1 MGRLLVSLR
10 TSPEAVGPLALL
22 GGLCLLLGGCGSS
35 SFVGQQYDNFTA
47 YYNKFYNARQAFEK
61 GAKAVREADRPVD
74 RGRYLSVFLAPER
87 QTGQSAFESAIQKS
101 ADVLREHPDSKWV
114 DDALLV
120 IGKSYYYQQNYV
132 GAAQKF
138 REVLALEAA
147 RETEARFWLAQTLF
161 TRGSI
166 PETAE
171 VLRAGENRADDPWTA
186 RMQLVQ
192 GELLVRQEQW
202 TEAESALE
210 RGLEGPLPDPVAAR
224 GAFLLG
230 QVRETLGDPGEAR
243 RAYRRVQEHDPAYEL
258 GIAARLS
265 EIELQGQHADAPEAL
280 DRLRDLRRDDKNL
293 DKLGEIAI
301 VEARVHR
308 AMGRY
313 DQARATLRRMLYRD
327 RDRRS
332 SSGTA
337 QGRLHYHLA
346 TLYRDAYQD
355 FSRAAA
361 HFDTASTR
369 LSGRGRAEASQGPR
383 LPSTPVDPASQA
395 DRFRSLAE
403 RSREVAR
410 LDSLLRIGRMSDQ
423 EFRSFVQTLRERRRA
438 ERETREA
445 SSGEAA
451 RRRRFG
457 GQEEAAAQ
465 RRQASASA
473 AETRSAEA
481 GFLFYKDPARVQQGR
496 RQFEQT
502 WGDRPRVDN
511 WRRRNAMRTAEASE
525 ASGGDAGAAPAA
537 DSTRMRR
544 GSEATLD
551 LSAIPRDSTSLAE
564 MEAERAQARY
574 ELANALFLAAGRP
587 DSAATWYR
595 RILQEDGDQPVARRA
610 LYALGEAYRA
620 QGDTTA
626 AQQAYERLVQ
636 QYPEFPLARR
646 ARQRLGRQVQ
656 AVPENRSARADSAY
670 AQAYEQ
676 WQEGGWRPAL
686 RELLSLARRYP
697 YTDAAPRALL
707 ASGIIYWQRLQDD
720 SLRAPRG
727 PVRRYLR
734 SLRDADSTG
743 IDSSGI
749 ALPERGQAG
758 VPRPPAEDS
767 TVRPSADSA
776 SLPTPARDAVGTD
789 ALARDTLAMEAS
801 ATEASATEASAAEA
815 RGANSVSALST
826 DGLGGDDPGAAVGLV
841 VDSTQWSWGG
851 LWPDTVRGDSAA
863 RRPDPYPPLR
873 ALLTHL
879 TERYPEAPPVQRA
892 RTMLTLIDQRTA
904 PPDSMVVEDSMAA
917 DSAQAPASRPDT
929 TALAAADT
937 TARRPG
943 STDTSRAAEA
953 PRRPAPDTAGV
964 SRSGRSSPSS
974 PDAASSPP
982 QTGGRAPPQGW
993 TLSVESFPSA
1003 TEASNR
1009 ASALRRQLQDRWPVQ
1024 AVPDPEAEDGTHL
1037 LVVGQFGSK
1046 QAATQVRGALE
1057 EQLSRRLE
1065 VRRMPGRSR

>member
-10 TSPEAVGPLALL
+10 ISPEAVGPLVLL
-22 GGLCLLLGGCGSS
+22 GGLCLLLAGCGSS

-61 GAKAVREADRPVD
+61 GAKAVRETDRPVD

-87 QTGQSAFESAIQKS
+87 QTDQSAFESAIQKS

-171 VLRAGENRADDPWTA
+171 VLRAGENRADDSWTA

-210 RGLEGPLPDPVAAR
+210 RGLEGPLPERVAAR

-230 QVRETLGDPGEAR
+230 QVRETLGHPGEAR

-301 VEARVHR
+301 VEARVDR

-337 QGRLHYHLA
+337 QGRLHYDLA

-361 HFDTASTR
+361 HFDTASTS
-369 LSGRGRAEASQGPR
+369 LSGRGRAETSQGPR
-383 LPSTPVDPASQA
+383 LPSAPVNPASQA
-395 DRFRSLAE
+395 DRYRSLAE

-423 EFRSFVQTLRERRRA
+423 EFQSFVQTLRERRRA
-438 ERETREA
+438 EREIREA

-502 WGDRPRVDN
+502 WGERPRVDN
-511 WRRRNAMRTAEASE
+511 WRRRNAMRTAQASE
-525 ASGGDAGAAPAA
+525 ASSGDAGAAQTA
-537 DSTRMRR
+537 DSTRVR
-544 GSEATLD
+544 GGPEATLD
-551 LSAIPRDSTSLAE
+551 LSAIPRDSASLAE
-564 MEAERAQARY
+564 MEADRAQTRY

-646 ARQRLGRQVQ
+646 ARERLGRQVQ
-656 AVPENRSARADSAY
+656 AVPENRSVRADSAY
-670 AQAYEQ
+670 ARAYEQ
-676 WQEGGWRPAL
+676 WQEEAWRPAL

-697 YTDAAPRALL
+697 ETDAAPRALL

-727 PVRRYLR
+727 PVQRYLR

-743 IDSSGI
+743 VDSSGI
-749 ALPERGQAG
+749 ALTEGGQPG
-758 VPRPPAEDS
+758 VPRPLAEDS
-767 TVRPSADSA
+767 TVRASGDSA
-776 SLPTPARDAVGTD
+776 RLPTATD
-789 ALARDTLAMEAS
+789 TVVTDTLARDTLPTDAL
-801 ATEASATEASAAEA
+801 ATDALATDTLVAEA
-815 RGANSVSALST
+815 RGADSVSALSMA
-826 DGLGGDDPGAAVGLV
+826 GLGGDDPGVAVGPV

-851 LWPDTVRGDSAA
+851 LWPDTARVDSAA

-892 RTMLTLIDQRTA
+892 RTMLSLIDQRTA
-904 PPDSMVVEDSMAA
+904 PSDSMAVEDSMAA
-917 DSAQAPASRPDT
+917 DSARAPAPRPDT
-929 TALAAADT
+929 TALAVADT
-937 TARRPG
+937 TARRSV
-943 STDTSRAAEA
+943 STDTSQTADA
-953 PRRPAPDTAGV
+953 PARSTPDTAGV
-964 SRSGRSSPSS
+964 SRSGRSPLPSL
-974 PDAASSPP
+974 DGASPP
-982 QTGGRAPPQGW
+982 PQGGGDAPPQGW
-993 TLSVESFPSA
+993 TFLVESFPSA

-1009 ASALRRQLQDRWPVQ
+1009 ASALRRQLQDRWPVE

>member
-1 MGRLLVSLR
+1 MGRLSVSLR
-10 TSPEAVGPLALL
+10 ISPEAVGPLLLL
-22 GGLCLLLGGCGSS
+22 GGLCLLLAGCGSS
-35 SFVGQQYDNFTA
+35 SFVGQQYNNFTA

-61 GAKAVREADRPVD
+61 GAKAVRETDRPVD
-74 RGRYLSVFLAPER
+74 RGRYLSVFPAPEQR
-87 QTGQSAFESAIQKS
+87 TGQSAFESAIQKS

-114 DDALLV
+114 DDALLI

-147 RETEARFWLAQTLF
+147 RETEARFWLARTLF
-161 TRGSI
+161 TSGSI
-166 PETAE
+166 SEAAE
-171 VLRAGENRADDPWTA
+171 VLLAGEEGADDPWTA
-186 RMQLVQ
+186 QMQLVQ

-202 TEAESALE
+202 PEAESALE
-210 RGLEGPLPDPVAAR
+210 RGLEGPLPDRVAAR

-230 QVRETLGDPGEAR
+230 QVRETLGDPAEAR

-280 DRLRDLRRDDKNL
+280 DRLRDLREDDKNL
-293 DKLGEIAI
+293 EKLGEIAV
-301 VEARVHR
+301 VEARVYR

-337 QGRLHYHLA
+337 QGRLHYDLA

-361 HFDTASTR
+361 HFDTASTS
-369 LSGRGRAEASQGPR
+369 LSGRGRSEASQGQR
-383 LPSTPVDPASQA
+383 LPSAPVNPASQA
-395 DRFRSLAE
+395 DRYRSLAE

-423 EFRSFVQTLRERRRA
+423 EFQSFVQTLRERRQA
-438 ERETREA
+438 QREA
-445 SSGEAA
+445 REANSGEAA

-473 AETRSAEA
+473 AETRSSES

-502 WGDRPRVDN
+502 WGERPRVDN
-511 WRRRNAMRTAEASE
+511 WRRRNAMRTAQASE
-525 ASGGDAGAAPAA
+525 ASSGEAGAAPTA
-537 DSTRMRR
+537 DSTRAR
-544 GSEATLD
+544 GGPEATLD
-551 LSAIPRDSTSLAE
+551 LSAIPRDSASLAE
-564 MEAERAQARY
+564 MEADRAQTRY

-646 ARQRLGRQVQ
+646 ARERLGRQVQ
-656 AVPENRSARADSAY
+656 AVPENRSVRADSAY
-670 AQAYEQ
+670 ARAYEQ
-676 WQEGGWRPAL
+676 WQEEAWRPAL

-697 YTDAAPRALL
+697 DTDAAPRALL

-720 SLRAPRG
+720 SLLAPRG
-727 PVRRYLR
+727 PVQRYLR

-743 IDSSGI
+743 IDSSAI
-749 ALPERGQAG
+749 ALTGRGQAG
-758 VPRPPAEDS
+758 VPRPFAEDS
-767 TVRPSADSA
+767 TVRAAADSA
-776 SLPTPARDAVGTD
+776 RLPTAIDTVITD
-789 ALARDTLAMEAS
+789 TLARDTLA
-801 ATEASATEASAAEA
+801 TDTLAAEA
-815 RGANSVSALST
+815 RGADSVSALSMA
-826 DGLGGDDPGAAVGLV
+826 GLGGDDPGVAVGPV

-851 LWPDTVRGDSAA
+851 LWPDTARVDSAA

-892 RTMLTLIDQRTA
+892 RTMLSLIDQRTA
-904 PPDSMVVEDSMAA
+904 PPDSMAVEDSMAA
-917 DSAQAPASRPDT
+917 DSAEAPAPRPDT

-937 TARRPG
+937 TSRRSV
-943 STDTSRAAEA
+943 STDTSQTAEA
-953 PRRPAPDTAGV
+953 PARSAPDTAGV
-964 SRSGRSSPSS
+964 SRSGRSPLPS
-974 PDAASSPP
+974 PDGASPP
-982 QTGGRAPPQGW
+982 PEGGGDAPPQGW
-993 TLSVESFPSA
+993 TLLVESFPSA

-1009 ASALRRQLQDRWPVQ
+1009 ASALRRQLQDRWPVE

-1065 VRRMPGRSR
+1065 VRRMPGSSR